1 MAHATVLS
9 ILWVAVVQVLEDAE
23 CSMSTQQLQELRTL
37 LRFFEDDLREYSK
50 PKRVELPHFL

>member
-37 LRFFEDDLREYSK
+37 LRFFEDDLREYAK
-50 PKRVELPHFL
+50 PKRVEL